1 MSTDPTGR
9 TFLSYRRTR
18 RPEAELLIRRQH
30 EVGIPTWQDVEDL
43 GEAQTA
49 TELRRVLRDP
59 VTAGALLWLTPEV
72 GASATIRQ
80 VEVPEIVRREQAE
93 DGFFL
98 VPVAAGGLDYDR
110 AAELVSD
117 QLGVHDLSTWN
128 LLKVDEDPAEPR
140 SVRRVVQRVLR
151 RRLRAVHAWL
161 PEGEPLPIRI
171 ATRNPPGFETGW
183 ALSLDW
189 SHHFRGRHAD
199 ADGWQDTLLPAL
211 LTVRES
217 LRRHAAGR
225 RLQLSGSLTLS
236 AALALGRAI
245 SSLDRDLR
253 LAWRQEAE
261 ERPEQLWSLAQPPEP
276 TPLEVTSRDDRVDGE
291 ALALLVSLTA
301 DVEPAYSRSRTE
313 LPPVRGVVRVRPLGG
328 KFRKFIV
335 ETPGEA
341 TDIVERTIEEVRRA
355 RELYRPSSIHVFAAI
370 PVGLAVLLG
379 QRLNTLG
386 PVQTYEHVEED
397 SVGRY
402 RPEVLLRPED
412 F

>member
-18 RPEAELLIRRQH
+18 RPEAELLIRGQH
-30 EVGIPTWQDVEDL
+30 ELGIPTWQDLEDL
-43 GEAQTA
+43 DEAQTA
-49 TELRRVLRDP
+49 TELRRVLCDP
-59 VTAGALLWLTPEV
+59 ATASALLWLTPEV
-72 GASATIRQ
+72 GTSATIRQ
-80 VEVPEIVRREQAE
+80 IEAPEIVRREQAG
-93 DGFFL
+93 DPFFL

-117 QLGVHDLSTWN
+117 QLGIHDLSTWN
-128 LLKVDEDPAEPR
+128 LLKVDEDPGEPG
-140 SVRRVVQRVLR
+140 SVQRIVQRVLR
-151 RRLRAVHAWL
+151 RRLRAVHGWL
-161 PEGEPLPIRI
+161 PEGEPIRIRI

-189 SHHFRGRHAD
+189 SHRFRGRHAHPD
-199 ADGWQDTLLPAL
+199 AWQETLVPAL

-217 LRRHAAGR
+217 LRRNAPGR
-225 RLQLSGSLTLS
+225 RLQLSGTLTLS

-253 LAWRQEAE
+253 LDWRQEAS
-261 ERPEQLWSLAQPPEP
+261 ERPDQVWSLAQAPET
-276 TPLEVTSRDDRVDGE
+276 TPLEVSSRDDRVDGE

-301 DVEPAYSRSRTE
+301 DVEPAYSRSRAE
-313 LPPVRGVVRVRPLGG
+313 LPPVRCVVQVRPPGAE
-328 KFRKFIV
+328 FRRFIV
-335 ETPGEA
+335 ETPGQA
-341 TDIVERTIEEVRRA
+341 MDVVERTIEEVRRA
-355 RELYRPSSIHVFAAI
+355 RELYWPSSIHVFAAI

-386 PVQTYEHVEED
+386 PVQTYEHVED
-397 SVGRY
+397 DTVGRY
-402 RPEVLLRPED
+402 RPEVLLRPEA